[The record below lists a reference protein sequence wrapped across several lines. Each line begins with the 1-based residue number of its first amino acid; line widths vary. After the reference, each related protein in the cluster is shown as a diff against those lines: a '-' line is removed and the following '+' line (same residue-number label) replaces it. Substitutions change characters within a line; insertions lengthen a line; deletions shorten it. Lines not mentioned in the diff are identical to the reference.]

1 MRTTLNFL
9 AFAALICA
17 AILLFRDTA
26 GAVGMS
32 AGASA
37 WYTQWKTDAQDSP
50 EIDPG
55 LLYGPVLGVDFAER
69 WSVTSVFLTG
79 SFDMDPVAGGSPQFR
94 RYDSDTTLN
103 YALSRWFK
111 VFGGIKYM
119 RYDFSFTEKVPL
131 FKTAEFYHYAY
142 GPGLGVG
149 VTLPVTDSLFA
160 LVNVS
165 GMYLAG
171 KTGGD
176 TVDRQDWTE
185 YGLNTTASLAWYLAS
200 LSTTISA
207 GVRYQRVTFSNNDSG
222 SDKET
227 HSFLGVTVAA
237 IYHFSAGGGE

>member
-1 MRTTLNFL
+1 M
-9 AFAALICA
+9 AFATLTCA
-17 AILLFRDTA
+17 AILLSRENA

-32 AGASA
+32 AGATA

-50 EIDPG
+50 EINPG

-79 SFDMDPVAGGSPQFR
+79 SFEADPVAGASPHFR

-103 YALSRWFK
+103 FALSRWFK
-111 VFGGIKYM
+111 VFGGLKYM
-119 RYDFSFTEKVPL
+119 RYDFSFTENVPL
-131 FKTAEFYHYAY
+131 FETSEFYHYAY
-142 GPGLGVG
+142 GPGLGIG

-176 TVDRQDWTE
+176 TVQSQDWTE

-200 LSTTISA
+200 LSTTLSA
-207 GVRYQRVTFSNNDSG
+207 GIRYQRVSFSNDAGSG
-222 SDKET
+222 SEET
-227 HSFLGVTVAA
+227 HSFLGVTVSA
-237 IYHFSAGGGE
+237 IYHFSL